1 MASFKGSY
9 YFCLTTYAPLVYNDI
24 VPGSIWER
32 RELMSNKKTHRTE
45 AQKKALMNRLKRLE
59 GQIRGL
65 EKMIDED
72 AYCNDILQQSMSAG
86 SAIDGFNQELL
97 GYHLKGC
104 VTDGIK
110 NGDEEIVDELLKTMR
125 KLMK

>member
-1 MASFKGSY
+1 MA
-9 YFCLTTYAPLVYNDI
+9 
-24 VPGSIWER
+24 
-32 RELMSNKKTHRTE
+32 NKKTIRT
-45 AQKKALMNRLKRLE
+45 AQQKKTLTNRLKRLE

-65 EKMIDED
+65 EKMIEDD
-72 AYCNDILQQSMSAG
+72 AYCNDILQQSMAAS

-104 VTDGIK
+104 VTEGIK
-110 NGDEEIVDELLKTMR
+110 NNDEEIVDELLKTMR

>member
-1 MASFKGSY
+1 MDNSM
-9 YFCLTTYAPLVYNDI
+9 I
-24 VPGSIWER
+24 
-32 RELMSNKKTHRTE
+32 KTESEEKVRSKTNRTE
-45 AQKKALMNRLKRLE
+45 AQKKNLINRLKRLE

-65 EKMIDED
+65 EKMIEDD
-72 AYCNDILQQSMSAG
+72 AYCNDILQQSMSAA

-104 VTDGIK
+104 VTEGIRR
-110 NGDEEIVDELLKTMR
+110 GDEEIVDELLRTVR

>member
-1 MASFKGSY
+1 M
-9 YFCLTTYAPLVYNDI
+9 TH
-24 VPGSIWER
+24 
-32 RELMSNKKTHRTE
+32 KKTVRTE
-45 AQKKALMNRLKRLE
+45 AQKKALTNRLKRLE

-65 EKMIDED
+65 EKMIED
-72 AYCNDILQQSMSAG
+72 DVYCNDILQQSMSAA

-104 VTDGIK
+104 VTESIRE
-110 NGDEEIVDELLKTMR
+110 GDEEVVEELLKTIR

>member
-1 MASFKGSY
+1 M
-9 YFCLTTYAPLVYNDI
+9 T
-24 VPGSIWER
+24 
-32 RELMSNKKTHRTE
+32 NKKTNRT
-45 AQKKALMNRLKRLE
+45 AQQKKALTNRLKRLE

-65 EKMIDED
+65 EKMIEAV
-72 AYCNDILQQSMSAG
+72 AYCNDILQQSMSAS

-104 VTDGIK
+104 VTEGIK
-110 NGDEEIVDELLKTMR
+110 NDDEEIVDELLKTMR